1 MDNQQQKG
9 IDAKLIEDY
18 LLGDKKALALLV
30 KRWHLEFCRK
40 ALWIVK
46 DTDLA
51 KDIAQDSWQVIIDK
65 IETLKDANS
74 FKSWAMRIVYTKSL
88 DELRRISK
96 ERINKEEVKQEQK
109 IENDELIQE
118 SIVLKIALKKAI
130 NRLPLNQQH
139 VIKLFY
145 VESYSLKEIAA
156 ILKISLGTTK
166 SRMFHAREKLKEQLK
181 KTNYEN

>member
-40 ALWIVK
+40 AMWIVK

-109 IENDELIQE
+109 FELADKVEENA
-118 SIVLKIALKKAI
+118 KLKKTLSKAVSE
-130 NRLPLNQQH
+130 LPINQQH

-166 SRMFHAREKLKEQLK
+166 SRLFHAREKLKEQLK